1 MIQSSDIWRQGLP
14 KKKKYAGCVDSEV
27 IFGRSRN
34 SWGTFSVHLNT
45 KKYRVIYDWHYIYVL
60 FFLIQLLRHIVF
72 SYYFAH

>member
-1 MIQSSDIWRQGLP
+1 M
-14 KKKKYAGCVDSEV
+14 DSEV